1 MKTTTSLVAFLTLLL
16 FVCYLFDDRMTPYTS
31 KTLLK
36 AIVIEV
42 VPQVSG
48 YVAALAVTKAQLV
61 EAGDLL
67 ARIDQR
73 TFVLEV
79 EKARSALQS
88 ATQAVGASSSL
99 VEIAQANLTRPRS
112 VSRTP
117 RSRASVPSTHPDDAP
132 LPVRGSAGASDQ
144 ILLS

>member
-1 MKTTTSLVAFLTLLL
+1 MKITTSLVAFLTLLL
-16 FVCYLFDDRMTPYTS
+16 FVCYLFADRMTPYTS

>member
-16 FVCYLFDDRMTPYTS
+16 FVCYLFADRMTPYTS

>member
-1 MKTTTSLVAFLTLLL
+1 MKTTTRLVAFLTLLL
-16 FVCYLFDDRMTPYTS
+16 FVWYLLADRMTPYTS
-31 KTLLK
+31 KARLK

-67 ARIDQR
+67 PRIDQR
-73 TFVLEV
+73 PFVLEV
-79 EKARSALQS
+79 EKARSALKS
-88 ATQAVGASSSL
+88 ATQAVGASSSR

-117 RSRASVPSTHPDDAP
+117 RSRASASSSPSEEHDCE
-132 LPVRGSAGASDQ
+132 GQG
-144 ILLS
+144 